1 MTKIVTHNGNYHT
14 DEVFA
19 VATLL
24 LVYPDAEIVRSR
36 DNVVIGSANIVV
48 DVGGEYDRARMR
60 FDHHQPEGAG
70 RRENGIPYAAFGL
83 VWKEFGER
91 VAGGEE
97 SAKIIEEKLVMPIDA
112 IDNGIKISTEV
123 VNGVHEYTIGDILNL
138 YGAKAETSDELD
150 GAFFEALEI
159 AKDILAREIDL
170 TNKKVVDWQIVAD
183 IYHHSDDKKII
194 ILPKFLSWKQ
204 ILIPSEAL
212 FVIFQ
217 RPDGKWGARAV
228 PKELNSF
235 ELKCPF
241 PKNWAGLRD
250 YELAQVSGI
259 ADAVFCHSDRFL
271 SVAGS
276 IEGANALARIA
287 VESQKDT

>member
-97 SAKIIEEKLVMPIDA
+97 SAKIIE
-112 IDNGIKISTEV
+112 
-123 VNGVHEYTIGDILNL
+123 
-138 YGAKAETSDELD
+138 DELD
-150 GAFFEALEI
+150 GAFLEALEI